1 MNKLQLI
8 KIALLIVILAEEIR
22 SDRNRIVKV
31 STSID
36 EKELTK
42 IVNEKN
48 AKKRII
54 YFLIRML
61 FDFALERGYIEKLL
75 EMKGED

>member
-1 MNKLQLI
+1 MLKKL

-22 SDRNRIVKV
+22 SDRKRIVKV

-42 IVNEKN
+42 IVNEE
-48 AKKRII
+48 
-54 YFLIRML
+54 
-61 FDFALERGYIEKLL
+61 DEK
-75 EMKGED
+75 ENVSFIF

>member
-1 MNKLQLI
+1 MLKKL

-22 SDRNRIVKV
+22 SDRKRIVKV

-42 IVNEKN
+42 IVNDENAKN
-48 AKKRII
+48 ASFI
-54 YFLIRML
+54 F
-61 FDFALERGYIEKLL
+61 
-75 EMKGED
+75 